1 MSDLSLFYSSMSN
14 VLNQWS
20 DFKVSKNLYKSYFAM
35 QKSNAKEAAESSAAE
50 FKKEDTSTKK
60 TTSAYSA
67 ASKDKLKTYAGNVSS
82 AVTKLDTA
90 FKADEKTGEI
100 DYDKAYSAASDFVN
114 SYNELYSSTRQSG
127 NSSVSGKSQF
137 VNNMTNAYSRKLEA
151 VGISVGS
158 DGKMSIDK
166 DKFMDADEDELDQ
179 IFGKKN
185 SYASFVSDQAKAL
198 SAYADSASYL
208 NANTY
213 TKTGQVASAQNAS
226 ASSGFLYN
234 QLF

>member
-20 DFKVSKNLYKSYFAM
+20 DFKVSRNLYKSYFAM
-35 QKSNAKEAAESSAAE
+35 QKSNAKEAAESSAAK
-50 FKKEDTSTKK
+50 FMKEDTSTKK
-60 TTSAYSA
+60 TSSSASA
-67 ASKDKLKTYAGNVSS
+67 VKDRLKTYAGNMTSS
-82 AVTKLDTA
+82 VTKLDAA

-100 DYDKAYSAASDFVN
+100 DYDKAFSAAQDFVG

-137 VNNMTNAYSRKLEA
+137 IGNMTNAYSQKLDD

-166 DKFMDADEDELDQ
+166 DKFMSADADQLDK

-185 SYASFVSDQAKAL
+185 SFASFLSDQSKAL
-198 SAYADSASYL
+198 AAFADSASYL